1 MQLDTDIRI
10 CLSLKIHLPS
20 LMRKFYWM
28 SKHYITLC
36 TSFSK
41 NDFLTDGTVP
51 FLLVNNDSYV
61 GVPHQNMKH
70 LRRLERKRS
79 AKEFPEA

>member
-20 LMRKFYWM
+20 LMRKYYWM
-28 SKHYITLC
+28 SKHYITFY

-41 NDFLTDGTVP
+41 NYLFTGGTIP

-70 LRRLERKRS
+70 MGRLERKRS